1 MAAHADG
8 AAPRNVALLVAYDG
22 TEYHG
27 FAESDGVRTVLGV
40 LRSAIER
47 IVRQP
52 VELTGAGRTDAGVHA
67 WGQVIS
73 GYLPG
78 DVSLDPLAHSLNRMC
93 GPSIVVR
100 DAWPVDADF
109 SARFDATARS
119 YRYDVWNDRVPDPF
133 LARTT
138 WHVPGALDLRAMND
152 AASALL
158 GDHDFASFCRRP
170 TPRAGSAEPSLV
182 RRIVAAQWVQVTPS
196 ADGERLTESGRLL
209 RFEIS
214 ATSFCHQMVRSIVG
228 TLVDVGLGRRSADT
242 MSAVLD
248 ARDRNA
254 AGQVAPPVGLTLWS
268 VDYSGRRWDADIG
281 T

>member
-8 AAPRNVALLVAYDG
+8 AALRNVALLVAYDG

-40 LRSAIER
+40 LRSAVER

-67 WGQVIS
+67 WGQVVS
-73 GYLPG
+73 GHLPG
-78 DVSLDPLAHSLNRMC
+78 DVSLDRLAHSLNRMC

-138 WHVPGALDLRAMND
+138 WHVPGALDLRAMN
-152 AASALL
+152 AAADRVYRTIRQD
-158 GDHDFASFCRRP
+158 G
-170 TPRAGSAEPSLV
+170 TQAE
-182 RRIVAAQWVQVTPS
+182 
-196 ADGERLTESGRLL
+196 
-209 RFEIS
+209 
-214 ATSFCHQMVRSIVG
+214 
-228 TLVDVGLGRRSADT
+228 LVDSMQTREQLYDL
-242 MSAVLD
+242 LD
-248 ARDRNA
+248 YHQHEKRMD
-254 AGQVAPPVGLTLWS
+254 QLLES
-268 VDYSGRRWDADIG
+268 ESHE
-281 T
+281 